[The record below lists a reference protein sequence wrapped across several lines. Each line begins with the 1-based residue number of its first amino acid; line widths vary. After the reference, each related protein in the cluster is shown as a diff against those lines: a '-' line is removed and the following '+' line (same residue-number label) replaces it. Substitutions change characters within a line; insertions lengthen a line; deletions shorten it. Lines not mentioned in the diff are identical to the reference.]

1 MDFTSSDDNLHLHR
15 RQTEQKLGESLRR
28 LLYGPVTASI
38 SNNAVEA
45 AHGMNIAMEKEELC
59 INFYV
64 HSFGK
69 WILLLE

>member
-1 MDFTSSDDNLHLHR
+1 MSSDDNLHLHR

-45 AHGMNIAMEKEELC
+45 AHGMNIAMEKELC
-59 INFYV
+59 IHFCV

-69 WILLLE
+69 WILLFE